1 MQLILLAARR
11 HLLEEDAQASALN
24 VMLQHL
30 ASFLLDKIV
39 QDYKAMSPTPAAM
52 EQVCGFRPPA
62 ETLTT
67 LTRLD
72 PEDENHK
79 LHSVYKLS

>member
-1 MQLILLAARR
+1 MQLIFLAARR

-39 QDYKAMSPTPAAM
+39 QDYKSMSPAPAAM
-52 EQVCGFRPPA
+52 EQ
-62 ETLTT
+62 

-79 LHSVYKLS
+79 LHSVYQLPQRVHERGLSCCQ

>member
-1 MQLILLAARR
+1 MRLIFLAARR

-24 VMLQHL
+24 VMLQQL

-39 QDYKAMSPTPAAM
+39 QDYKTMSPTPTAM
-52 EQVCGFRPPA
+52 EQVCGFRA
-62 ETLTT
+62 ARKAVTA

-72 PEDENHK
+72 IEDENNK
-79 LHSVYKLS
+79 LHSVY